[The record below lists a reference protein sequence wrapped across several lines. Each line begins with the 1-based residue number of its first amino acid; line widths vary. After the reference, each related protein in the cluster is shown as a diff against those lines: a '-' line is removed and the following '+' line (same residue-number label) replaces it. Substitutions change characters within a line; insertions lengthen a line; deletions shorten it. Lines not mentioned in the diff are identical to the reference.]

1 MYHSGIIPE
10 NKSYILGIWATCT
23 CNMLT
28 TRQKTF
34 SPEYENNLLLKPKLK
49 IILIKNKLTCFE
61 MNEDNYKTMLYIII
75 IIKQLPAS
83 RTWGKRVKNV
93 TFHLNQTFLETN
105 AWYFVK
111 CRYFFNHDIQQLKLY
126 ISVVLLKTNEIF
138 QPIGRSSNT
147 SKHIWISMHWM
158 NEYWMHTIIQL
169 T

>member
-1 MYHSGIIPE
+1 
-10 NKSYILGIWATCT
+10 
-23 CNMLT
+23 MLT

-83 RTWGKRVKNV
+83 RTWGKKVKNV